1 MKNQKQIFYAAT
13 CAMGLVFGCQEDVQ
27 NPTAQLSP
35 LPQLKRM
42 EWLTLGQTAT
52 FSYAAD
58 GTLRTAHYQHAA
70 GTIDREYTYGVDGLI
85 GITSPQSLAGN
96 SFEYTAGRLSKMKRT
111 VKDGAAYRVYQ
122 ILDYTFNAHQQLT
135 QLRLYKNNSSGTE
148 LLYTSTYTYI
158 SGLPA
163 QIETTSPTG
172 SKLLIKIEQYSDE
185 VRYDPI
191 HFVDPEVNQ
200 LYPLYNLATLRHLAN
215 WKKLPLLFKL
225 YRYHQNQP
233 VLEKTYEFDY
243 TIINGKLLQQRCR
256 ITDVETSAIS
266 ELQTIYHY

>member
-1 MKNQKQIFYAAT
+1 MKNQKQLFYAAT
-13 CAMGLVFGCQEDVQ
+13 GAIGLIFGCQGHIP
-27 NPTAQLSP
+27 NPKEQLSP
-35 LPQLKRM
+35 LPQLKRI
-42 EWLTLGQTAT
+42 EWPTLGQTAT
-52 FSYAAD
+52 FSYATD

-70 GTIDREYTYGVDGLI
+70 GTIDREYTYSKDGLI

-96 SFEYTAGRLSKMKRT
+96 SFEYAAGQLSKMKRI
-111 VKDGAAYRVYQ
+111 VKDGAASRVYQ
-122 ILDYTFNAHQQLT
+122 IFDYTFNAHQQLT
-135 QLRLYKNNSSGTE
+135 QLRLYNNNASGTE

-172 SKLLIKIEQYSDE
+172 SKLLIKIERYSDE

-200 LYPLYNLATLRHLAN
+200 LYPLYNLATLRHLAS

-225 YRYHQNQP
+225 YRYQQNQP

-243 TIINGKLLQQRCR
+243 TIINGKLLQQRCK
-256 ITDVETSAIS
+256 ITDVEISAVS
-266 ELQTIYHY
+266 ELESIYYY